1 VENVTG
7 LKCYTE
13 DMDFVIPTGLTEW

>member
-7 LKCYTE
+7 LKC
-13 DMDFVIPTGLTEW
+13 